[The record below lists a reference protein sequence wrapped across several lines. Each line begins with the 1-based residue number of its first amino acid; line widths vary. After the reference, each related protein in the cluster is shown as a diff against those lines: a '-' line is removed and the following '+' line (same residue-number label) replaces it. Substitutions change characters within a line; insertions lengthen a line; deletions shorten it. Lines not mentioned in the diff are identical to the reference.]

1 MTLNIWR
8 RLVESQTMNFSTIFK
23 TSFNLNTCAL
33 AKPLLFPGMLDT
45 NASLSLV
52 LIWSTKPGLHVP
64 TSWWGNEG
72 SCQSGKAVWL
82 NDRSEGGKKSHCF
95 NWLPCTEL
103 SLLIMAD
110 LRTTG
115 PNIKNPTYSWRYQR
129 ANKVDQDEASPAFR
143 ANLSLRRGGWESE
156 QSFDRLQQESA
167 NYGPWAKSV
176 LVPDFVNKA
185 LLKCLMLIN
194 SRTVYGSFAE

>member
-1 MTLNIWR
+1 MTTILNSADLEHFHQWR
-8 RLVESQTMNFSTIFK
+8 KFWWTTLLYNFNLGIYSLSRKTTETGPKTQFYFLKKVIYILQGVSERYSLRTTQE
-23 TSFNLNTCAL
+23 TSFL
-33 AKPLLFPGMLDT
+33 
-45 NASLSLV
+45 
-52 LIWSTKPGLHVP
+52 
-64 TSWWGNEG
+64 
-72 SCQSGKAVWL
+72 
-82 NDRSEGGKKSHCF
+82 RSEGEKKSHCF